1 MALNTK
7 INTYHAS
14 LVAGLLAKLKAT
26 PEGDGNMLDHALM
39 LYGAGLGNGDQHS
52 PRDLP
57 LVVLGGAN
65 GQHVGRGHLRAQ
77 RDTPMMNLGLSMLDK
92 EGANFVDALP
102 FVVRLDD
109 ERLRRAWLGNP
120 YAWWGRLAGI
130 DEAGATEVL
139 RFVPTEEA
147 VMEKVVSLYGYRKG
161 E

>member
-1 MALNTK
+1 MFKALASGPLRSAPGILIAASRMALNTK

-65 GQHVGRGHLRAQ
+65 GQHVGRGHRQVECKLGRDVAIGKAPNPVGAEEPAQ
-77 RDTPMMNLGLSMLDK
+77 ATSACCT
-92 EGANFVDALP
+92 GAP
-102 FVVRLDD
+102 C
-109 ERLRRAWLGNP
+109 GP
-120 YAWWGRLAGI
+120 SSGRTSCAPWPAGR
-130 DEAGATEVL
+130 GSGS
-139 RFVPTEEA
+139 RP
-147 VMEKVVSLYGYRKG
+147 S
-161 E
+161 